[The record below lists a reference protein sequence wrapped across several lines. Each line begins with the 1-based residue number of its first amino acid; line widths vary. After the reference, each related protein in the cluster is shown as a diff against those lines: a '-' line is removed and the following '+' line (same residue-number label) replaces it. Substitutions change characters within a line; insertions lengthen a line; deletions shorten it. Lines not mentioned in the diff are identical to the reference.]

1 MATIKQQFT
10 LEQLI
15 AAIRQL
21 PLEQKM
27 KLRQIF
33 EEETFAEVE
42 RRFDEALRASRA
54 ANPGIDE
61 DALMEEINE
70 VVHEVRAERLAK
82 NRR

>member
-1 MATIKQQFT
+1 MATIKQQLT

-27 KLRQIF
+27 KLRKIF
-33 EEETFAEVE
+33 EEETFAELE
-42 RRFDEALRASRA
+42 RRFDEALAEIRA
-54 ANPGIDE
+54 ANPGLDE
-61 DALMEEINE
+61 DEVMEEVNQE
-70 VVHEVRAERLAK
+70 VHEIRAERLAK